1 MHTEPQNT
9 KIRLQK
15 FMAEAGIASR
25 RKCEE
30 YINQGRVYV
39 NGKVA
44 VIGTVIDPVFDFVEM
59 DGKRVIVDEKKAVIL
74 FNKPRG
80 VICSATDP
88 KGRETV
94 MDYFKNYP
102 VRLYNV
108 GRLDYDSEGLIVMTN
123 DGDIAY
129 KMMHPKF
136 VVEKTYYVICE
147 NALSESDI
155 KTLSDGVLL
164 DDGMTAPAVVSDV
177 GKTRTGKTSFL
188 ITIHEGRNRQVRRM
202 MESIGHEVLQLRRVR
217 IGNLRLGNIQ
227 EGQWRE
233 LSEKE
238 IEELRKSLM

>member
-1 MHTEPQNT
+1 MYTEQQNT

-39 NGKVA
+39 NGKMA
-44 VIGTVIDPVFDFVEM
+44 AIGTVIDPVFDLVEM
-59 DGKRVIVDEKKAVIL
+59 DGKRVTVDEKKAVIL

-80 VICSATDP
+80 VISSAADP

-102 VRLYNV
+102 LRLYNV
-108 GRLDYDSEGLIVMTN
+108 GRLDYDSEGLIIMTN

-136 VVEKTYYVICE
+136 VVEKTYFVICE
-147 NALSESDI
+147 NSLSDDDI
-155 KTLSDGVLL
+155 KTLTEGVEL
-164 DDGMTAPAVVSDV
+164 DDGMTSPSVVEEV
-177 GKTRTGKTSFL
+177 RKTRTGKTSFF

-202 MESIGHEVLQLRRVR
+202 MEKIGHEVLQLRRVR
-217 IGNLRLGNIQ
+217 IGNLKLGSLE

-238 IEELRKSLM
+238 IDELRKSLM

>member
-1 MHTEPQNT
+1 MQTEQENR
-9 KIRLQK
+9 KVRLQK

-30 YINQGRVYV
+30 YINQGRVCV

-44 VIGTVIDPVFDFVEM
+44 AIGTVIDPVFDFVEM
-59 DGKRVIVDEKKAVIL
+59 DGEKVTVCEKKTVIL

-80 VICSATDP
+80 VICSADDP

-123 DGDIAY
+123 DGEIAY

-136 VVEKTYYVICE
+136 VVEKTYSVICE
-147 NALSESDI
+147 DDLSEEEV
-155 KTLSDGVLL
+155 KTLTEGVEL
-164 DDGMTAPAVVSDV
+164 DDGMTAPAVVSNIR
-177 GKTRTGKTSFL
+177 KTRTGKTSLL

-202 MESIGHEVLQLRRVR
+202 MEKIGHEVLSLKRVR
-217 IGNLRLGNIQ
+217 IGNLRLGNIE

-233 LSEKE
+233 LSGNE
-238 IEELRKSLM
+238 IEELRKSL

>member
-1 MHTEPQNT
+1 MHTEQENR
-9 KIRLQK
+9 KVRLQK

-30 YINQGRVYV
+30 YINQGRVCV

-44 VIGTVIDPVFDFVEM
+44 AIGTVIDPVFDFVEM
-59 DGKRVIVDEKKAVIL
+59 DGEKVTVCEKKTVIL

-80 VICSATDP
+80 VICSADDP

-123 DGDIAY
+123 DGEIAY

-136 VVEKTYYVICE
+136 VVEKTYSVICE
-147 NALSESDI
+147 DDLSEEEV
-155 KTLSDGVLL
+155 KTLTEGVEL
-164 DDGMTAPAVVSDV
+164 DDGMTAPAVVSNIR
-177 GKTRTGKTSFL
+177 KTRTGKTSLL

-202 MESIGHEVLQLRRVR
+202 MEKIGHEVLSLKRVR
-217 IGNLRLGNIQ
+217 IGNLRLGNIE

-233 LSEKE
+233 LSGNE
-238 IEELRKSLM
+238 IEELRKSL